1 VHRAG
6 LRARPLSSP
15 SMRGAALVIICLIA
29 AGCGAGSDRP
39 AATTEPTPERQAA
52 PRTEPEI
59 RVAELGDGR
68 ASLDRADLVVV
79 PRGTRG
85 VEQLAREHPDAHFL
99 LIGSSYERA
108 RAPNVAGVLF
118 REDEAA
124 YLAGVVAG
132 LVVSGEGALDASVAW
147 VGGRRIAIADAFE
160 RGVQGIDPAVRV
172 TRTWSE
178 TRPALCKEAALDEVA
193 RGASVLLTGTGGC
206 ADGVLAAAREQNV
219 VGLSL
224 GDFERPEIAVDQFV
238 RDARHGLFHGQENV
252 VFGTA
257 SGAVGVGTLDA
268 RVPADAVAEARAV
281 EQEVAAGLR
290 SPG

>member
-1 VHRAG
+1 
-6 LRARPLSSP
+6 
-15 SMRGAALVIICLIA
+15 MRGAALVIICLLA
-29 AGCGAGSDRP
+29 GGCGAGSSRT
-39 AATTEPTPERQAA
+39 AATTETTAKRQTA
-52 PRTEPEI
+52 PAVEPGI
-59 RVAELGDGR
+59 RVADLGNE
-68 ASLDRADLVVV
+68 AESLDRADLVVV
-79 PRGTRG
+79 PRGSRG

-99 LIGSSYERA
+99 LIGTSYERVP
-108 RAPNVAGVLF
+108 APNVAGILF

-132 LVVSGEGALDASVAW
+132 LVASGEGALDASVAW
-147 VGGRRIAIADAFE
+147 VGGRRIAVADAFE
-160 RGVQGIDPAVRV
+160 RGVQGIDPAVHV

-178 TRPALCKEAALDEVA
+178 TRPTLCKEAALDEVA

-224 GDFERPEIAVDQFV
+224 GDFERPEVAVDQFV
-238 RDARHGLFHGQENV
+238 RDARQGLFHGRENV

-257 SGAVGVGTLDA
+257 SGAVGVGRLDP